1 MLSFLGTACHARL
14 SCTFREHYN
23 LVRLRGAA
31 LWRTIAFSKHALKAS
46 AKIHQVP
53 TGEARLSDQ
62 KETPLPHPP
71 GCTRS
76 NFVGKGCA
84 ADVTAAPPAAC
95 PHTVIEAFTLCRTSV
110 LEDEPRS
117 RGQRIRPRFG
127 QDDVCKLT
135 PDRSASCSLAARAAI
150 NRPGSRSSFP
160 RATRLSTM
168 REAVEET
175 SPRTR
180 SNMKHP
186 TNTPFPVQYAQLPV
200 YVLAVLLATFYRR
213 PACRHSLRPRRPL
226 TGIARVGQ
234 GGGGGQAGRYSR
246 SRRSD
251 LRPLHS
257 AHRGN
262 CDLGR
267 LFLEVG
273 SVTLVCRRLVF
284 CRHLTH
290 NSRVRGSG
298 PKEAVEKPW
307 SNLGNQWTAH
317 LRMFDGLSLPGAPK
331 HLATPAVNKSSDV
344 RRVEKYGGSRPLLS
358 PGAGDIL

>member
-200 YVLAVLLATFYRR
+200 
-213 PACRHSLRPRRPL
+213 
-226 TGIARVGQ
+226 
-234 GGGGGQAGRYSR
+234 
-246 SRRSD
+246 
-251 LRPLHS
+251 
-257 AHRGN
+257 
-262 CDLGR
+262 
-267 LFLEVG
+267 
-273 SVTLVCRRLVF
+273 
-284 CRHLTH
+284 
-290 NSRVRGSG
+290 
-298 PKEAVEKPW
+298 
-307 SNLGNQWTAH
+307 
-317 LRMFDGLSLPGAPK
+317 
-331 HLATPAVNKSSDV
+331 
-344 RRVEKYGGSRPLLS
+344 
-358 PGAGDIL
+358 

>member
-110 LEDEPRS
+110 LEGEPRS
-117 RGQRIRPRFG
+117 RAQRIRPRFG

-135 PDRSASCSLAARAAI
+135 PDRSASCSLAERAAI

-180 SNMKHP
+180 
-186 TNTPFPVQYAQLPV
+186 
-200 YVLAVLLATFYRR
+200 
-213 PACRHSLRPRRPL
+213 
-226 TGIARVGQ
+226 AR
-234 GGGGGQAGRYSR
+234 
-246 SRRSD
+246 
-251 LRPLHS
+251 
-257 AHRGN
+257 
-262 CDLGR
+262 
-267 LFLEVG
+267 
-273 SVTLVCRRLVF
+273 
-284 CRHLTH
+284 
-290 NSRVRGSG
+290 
-298 PKEAVEKPW
+298 
-307 SNLGNQWTAH
+307 
-317 LRMFDGLSLPGAPK
+317 
-331 HLATPAVNKSSDV
+331 
-344 RRVEKYGGSRPLLS
+344 
-358 PGAGDIL
+358 I